1 MGVFAI
7 ALVGSSSCYQQN
19 RMSNSGSVPA
29 GTVAP
34 EDRLGIDDV
43 FEVRVFGEGDLSG
56 TYKVSPDGTIDFP
69 LAGRLRV
76 AGLRIEQVQEVIVT
90 KLKAGYLKD
99 PQVSVM
105 MKSWNSRKI
114 SVLGQVQRAGSVDY
128 FPNMTLV
135 DAIALAGGFTPTAD
149 RNKVNLRREVDKKVV
164 TRSYAVGDISEG
176 RSPNVTVLPG
186 DVIVVEERLF

>member
-1 MGVFAI
+1 MSAVRPLPARAAWVGVFAI
-7 ALVGSSSCYQQN
+7 ALVGSASCYRQN
-19 RMSNSGSVPA
+19 RMTSVGSVPA
-29 GTVAP
+29 STVAP
-34 EDRLGIDDV
+34 EDR
-43 FEVRVFGEGDLSG
+43 LSG

-149 RNKVNLRREVDKKVV
+149 RNKVNLRREMDNKVV

>member
-1 MGVFAI
+1 LGVLAVY
-7 ALVGSSSCYQQN
+7 LVGASSCYRQN
-19 RMSNSGSVPA
+19 SRSIVTPVPA
-29 GTVAP
+29 ATLSA

-43 FEVRVFGEGDLSG
+43 FEVRVFGENDLSG
-56 TYKVSPDGTIDFP
+56 TYKVSTDGTIDFP

-76 AGLRIEQVQEVIVT
+76 AGLRIEQVQEMIVA

-99 PQVSVM
+99 PQISVM
-105 MKSWNSRKI
+105 MKSWNSRKVT
-114 SVLGQVQRAGSVDY
+114 VLGQVQRAGSVDY
-128 FPNMTLV
+128 FPNMTVV

-149 RNKVNLRREVDKKVV
+149 RNKVNLRRETSGKVA
-164 TRSYAVGDISEG
+164 TRVYAVGDISEG